1 MLLWGSFLLPPQ
13 ESWDLILTISLVDST
28 GCIPSPNFLPSLET
42 GGGPLIGFWAEGQD
56 PAKATGS
63 PLRMRGRAG
72 VPGQWN
78 WGPSGVLSEDKPDPL
93 H

>member
-63 PLRMRGRAG
+63 PLRMRQAG
-72 VPGQWN
+72 LGFRV
-78 WGPSGVLSEDKPDPL
+78 SGTGAPVGS
-93 H
+93 